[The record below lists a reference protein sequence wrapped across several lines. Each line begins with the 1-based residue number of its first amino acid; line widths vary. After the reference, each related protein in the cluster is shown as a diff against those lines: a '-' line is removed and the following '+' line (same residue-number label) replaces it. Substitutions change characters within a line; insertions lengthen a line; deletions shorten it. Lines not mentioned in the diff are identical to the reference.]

1 MKKVGKKRM
10 KRKVK
15 LLTALT
21 IAGAIFLSFNCLS
34 LFAAEKMIKI
44 GITQIVDHPALN
56 AVRDG
61 FIDAMAEYGYI
72 EDKNVSYDKQNAQG
86 DITAAT
92 TIAQKFVSEKVDLI
106 LSIATPTSQA
116 AVNATTEIPIVFSA
130 VTDPVGAGL
139 VKNLDNSGN
148 NVTGISDLTPVKKQ
162 FQLIKKMF
170 PDAKNVGTIY
180 NAAEANSVL
189 TNELAKQACKELGLK
204 LIEATVS
211 TSADIF
217 LSAQSLV
224 GRVDA
229 VYISTDNTVVSALDA
244 VVQVTNSNDIPLILA
259 DPTTIEK
266 GALVALGFNY
276 YQHGRQTAPIAVKIL
291 KGTKPSDI
299 PVEFAKNVE
308 LWVNIKTAR
317 EIHTSIAS
325 LLNAVLAFAKDM
337 EKAGGKVE
345 IKFVGE

>member
-1 MKKVGKKRM
+1 M

-15 LLTALT
+15 LLTILT
-21 IAGAIFLSFNCLS
+21 IAGVIILSVNCLS

-72 EDKNVSYDKQNAQG
+72 EGENISYDRQNAQG
-86 DITAAT
+86 DITVAK
-92 TIAQKFVSEKVDLI
+92 TIAEKFISEKVDLI

-116 AVNATTEIPIVFSA
+116 VVNSTTEIPIVFSA

-139 VKNLDNSGN
+139 VRNLDNSGN
-148 NVTGISDLTPVKKQ
+148 NVTGISDLTPVAKQ
-162 FQLIKKMF
+162 FQLIKKIF
-170 PDAKNVGTIY
+170 PDAKNVGTLY
-180 NAAEANSVL
+180 NAGEANSVL
-189 TNELAKQACKELGLK
+189 TNELAKKACEELGLK

-211 TSADIF
+211 TTADVF
-217 LSAQSLV
+217 LAAQSLV

-229 VYISTDNTVVSALDA
+229 IYVSTDNAVVSALDA
-244 VVQVTNSNDIPLILA
+244 VIQITNVNDIPLILA
-259 DPTTIEK
+259 DPTTLEK
-266 GALVALGFNY
+266 GALIALGFNY
-276 YQHGRQTAPIAVKIL
+276 YQHGQQTAPIVVKIL
-291 KGTKPSDI
+291 EGAKPSDI

-308 LWVNIKTAR
+308 LWVNIDTAI
-317 EIHTSIAS
+317 EIHIPMAS
-325 LLNAVLAFAKDM
+325 FLNATFAFMKDM
-337 EKAGGKVE
+337 EEEGGKVE